1 MPWDT
6 GLLPEQRKAA
16 CHIGSHACLRAG
28 PGTGKTLTLSR
39 RVVYLITEQNVSP
52 NEILAL
58 TFTRAAVHELRQKIQ
73 KELEPYGKTL
83 PRVSTLH
90 SFALRQLVKNSKKIT
105 TVPKP
110 LRIADDWEERNIILE
125 DLKVMLRI
133 TLRKMRDKFN
143 RLSADWQRLKA
154 DEQNWEE
161 EYQDPEFIGAWREHS
176 QIYGYT
182 LRLQLVYELKKALE
196 HNPDFVLEKSYT
208 NLLVDEYQDLNPCDL
223 AMIRQLVR
231 QGSELFATGD
241 DDQSI
246 YGFRFA
252 EPEGIRRF
260 EKDYHPSSLLELEY
274 CKRCDRKI
282 IDMSQFV
289 VRLDPRRIKKRL
301 SPMPDADDG
310 EVQLL
315 WFNNQNQEA
324 KAIARICKNLV
335 ETQNYNPKDI
345 LILLRTDRNGVFS
358 ETLRQSLEA
367 KGIPV
372 APRTE
377 HNVPLDYAEG
387 RELLSYLRL
396 IANHD
401 DHLAWRTL
409 LKVRRNFI
417 GPDTI
422 SAVYDWALRKGI
434 TFTAAL
440 EEMRKAPDQLPR
452 LGNRLYAELT
462 AINNLVSQF
471 SAKLREGGD
480 LIETLRELANQVIPN
495 KEKREEIL
503 ACFQE
508 IVETSEEQN
517 LVELLSALSASM
529 EDKEQDID
537 HEKVNILTM
546 HKAKGLTADVVFL
559 IGAEDEHIPGT
570 QLGEDKLGDER
581 RLLYV
586 SLTRARHKLFI
597 TRCKKRIGNQMY
609 TGRNSG
615 KPDRELC
622 RFLRDIP
629 IIVQS
634 GIDYL
639 NSQGI

>member
-6 GLLPEQRKAA
+6 GLLPEQRQAA

-39 RVVYLITEQNVSP
+39 RVVYLITEQNVLP

-58 TFTRAAVHELRQKIQ
+58 TFTRAAVHELRQQIQ
-73 KELEPYGKTL
+73 KELEPYEKVL

-90 SFALRQLVKNSKKIT
+90 SFALRQLVRNFDKIT

-125 DLKVMLRI
+125 DLKGMLNIDLKKTRE
-133 TLRKMRDKFN
+133 KFN

-196 HNPDFVLEKSYT
+196 HNPDFLLEQSYKH
-208 NLLVDEYQDLNPCDL
+208 LLIDEYQDLNPCDL
-223 AMIRQLVR
+223 AMIGQLVK
-231 QGSELFATGD
+231 QGGELFATGD

-260 EKDYHPSSLLELEY
+260 EKDYHPSALLELEY
-274 CKRCDRKI
+274 CKRCGRRI
-282 IDMSQFV
+282 IDFGQFI

-315 WFNNQNQEA
+315 WFNNQNEEA
-324 KAIARICKNLV
+324 ETIARICKNL
-335 ETQNYNPKDI
+335 TQAQNYHPQDI
-345 LILLRTDRNGVFS
+345 LILIRTDHNGVFS

-367 KGIPV
+367 QGIPV
-372 APRTE
+372 ASRTDYTA
-377 HNVPLDYAEG
+377 PLDYTEG
-387 RELLSYLRL
+387 RELLGYLRL
-396 IANHD
+396 LANHN

-409 LKVRRNFI
+409 LKVRKNFI
-417 GPDTI
+417 GAEAI
-422 SAVYDWALRKGI
+422 SAVYDWALRQGI

-440 EEMRKAPDQLPR
+440 KEIQNAPDHLPR
-452 LGNRLYAELT
+452 LGSRLCVEIK
-462 AINNLVSQF
+462 AISDLVSQF
-471 SAKLREGGD
+471 STKISESGD
-480 LIETLRELANQVIPN
+480 LMDSIRQLAEHVIPDI
-495 KEKREEIL
+495 EKREEIL
-503 ACFQE
+503 ACLQE
-508 IVETSEEQN
+508 IMETSDEQN
-517 LVELLSALSASM
+517 LVDLLSALSASM
-529 EDKEQDID
+529 EDKEQEID

-559 IGAEDEHIPGT
+559 VGAEDEYIPGN
-570 QLGEDKLGDER
+570 QLGEEKQGDER

-586 SLTRARHKLFI
+586 SLTRARYKLFI
-597 TRCKKRIGNQMY
+597 THCKRRIGQQKY
-609 TGRNSG
+609 TGRTSG
-615 KPDRELC
+615 KLKRTLC
-622 RFLRDIP
+622 RFLTDTP
-629 IIVQS
+629 VATQS
-634 GIDYL
+634 GSDYL
-639 NSQGI
+639 ESQGV